1 LTGSGEAASLV
12 PPQVSPV
19 APAAPAS
26 PLPIRFAGLLLL
38 AVLALAAC
46 GGGGGGAGSGDD
58 GAGLPPLGAGESAYA
73 DSTTYGSAASSSLAT
88 ANEGQA
94 VTRHTLALNG
104 STLAYTAHAGHLSA
118 LQPGTNTPEASF
130 FFVAYTLD
138 GAGPA
143 TRPVT
148 FFYNGG
154 PGSASVWLHLGS
166 FAPKRPATGDPS
178 TAAATPFPF
187 VDNAQSLL
195 DVSDLVFVD
204 AVGTGLSEAIAPN
217 TNQTFWGVDADANVF
232 RDFVIRWL
240 AANGRD
246 ASPKFLFG
254 ESYGTTRSAVL
265 VHALETAGV
274 TIDGVVL
281 QSSILDYSAN
291 CGVVSGSCSGYL
303 PSYAAT
309 GAWYGLAQ
317 PGVDIPTYMQQ
328 MRDYDT
334 QTYAPAVAA
343 FLSMAHTP
351 PSPTLYGQL
360 QTFTGI
366 ASARWQSSFNLSPD
380 TFQTSLVPGTLIGRY
395 DARVSA
401 PAGSQLASEGD
412 PSSTFIT
419 PSFQSTINSYLRN
432 TLRYSN
438 GSTYVLLGNAINSW
452 NFSHDG
458 KQLPDTIPD
467 LAAARL
473 INPKLKLLSLNGY
486 HDLATPF
493 FQTENDLARLSGS
506 FGADITIR
514 DYMGGH
520 MTYLDDDSRALE
532 KADLAAFY
540 QAVLAG
546 R

>member
-1 LTGSGEAASLV
+1 MAFGERLRRLAA
-12 PPQVSPV
+12 
-19 APAAPAS
+19 A
-26 PLPIRFAGLLLL
+26 
-38 AVLALAAC
+38 LALTALVAC
-46 GGGGGGAGSGDD
+46 GGGGGGGGSSD
-58 GAGLPPLGAGESAYA
+58 AGLPPLGAGESAYA
-73 DSTTYGSAASSSLAT
+73 DSTTYGSDATSSLA
-88 ANEGQA
+88 AGDEGQA
-94 VTRHTLALNG
+94 VTRHTLVLNG
-104 STLAYTAHAGHLSA
+104 SALAYTAHAGHLSA
-118 LQPGTNTPEASF
+118 LQPGTGTPEASF

-138 GAGPA
+138 GADPA

-166 FAPKRPATGDPS
+166 FAPKRLATGDPS
-178 TAAATPFPF
+178 TATPAPFPF

-204 AVGTGLSEAIAPN
+204 AIGSGLSTAIAPN
-217 TNQTFWGVDADANVF
+217 TNQSFWGVDADANVF
-232 RDFVIRWL
+232 RDFVTRWL
-240 AANGRD
+240 AANART
-246 ASPKFLFG
+246 ASPRFLFG

-265 VHALETAGV
+265 VHALETAGI

-291 CGVVSGSCSGYL
+291 CGVVSGSCASYL

-328 MRDYDT
+328 MRSYDT
-334 QTYAPAVAA
+334 QTYSPAVAA
-343 FLSMAHTP
+343 FLSTAHAAP
-351 PSPTLYGQL
+351 DPALYGQL

-366 ASARWQSSFNLSPD
+366 ASTRWQTSFNLSPD
-380 TFQTSLVPGTLIGRY
+380 IFQTDLVPSTLIGRY

-401 PAGSQLASEGD
+401 PKGSQLASEGD

-419 PSFQSTINSYLRN
+419 PSFRSTINSYLRD

-438 GSTYVLLGNAINSW
+438 GSTYVLLGNAINTW
-452 NFSHDG
+452 VFSHDG
-458 KQLPDTIPD
+458 KQLPDTVPD

-473 INPKLKLLSLNGY
+473 INPKLKVLSLNGY

-493 FQTENDLARLSGS
+493 FQTETDLARLSGS
-506 FGADITIR
+506 FGTDITVR
-514 DYMGGH
+514 N
-520 MTYLDDDSRALE
+520 
-532 KADLAAFY
+532 
-540 QAVLAG
+540 
-546 R
+546 